1 VNVLKNEIYWITLK
15 SIVIREMT
23 KTMYSILQFFGFSF
37 LILFLLATDVIQSQ
51 PSNERDIHLPEF
63 IAHRG
68 ASWLAPEN
76 TMASIQLAWE
86 MDVDAVEIDIFL
98 TADDEIVVF
107 HDRNTGRIT
116 GHNQPTEEQT
126 LDGLRQ
132 LDLGKW
138 KDPMWEGEQIVTL
151 SEALATIPRGKRMFV
166 DVKSDTRIVE
176 PMLKAFDDSGHHP
189 HQIVVIAFSH
199 ELAAKT
205 KRLRPRT
212 PVYWLEGFS
221 QDNQTGEWSP
231 TMETV
236 VERAVEA
243 NLDGVNLRFAGPATA
258 EDDVALIREAGL
270 GYYIWTVNDLD
281 DAQKAIEMGVD
292 GITTD
297 RPAWLKK
304 QLLSRN
310 GWRLLSKP

>member
-1 VNVLKNEIYWITLK
+1 MIKSFIPAGILILILTLLSAEVAEGQFTDENEI
-15 SIVIREMT
+15 R
-23 KTMYSILQFFGFSF
+23 
-37 LILFLLATDVIQSQ
+37 
-51 PSNERDIHLPEF
+51 LPEF

-98 TADDEIVVF
+98 TADNEIVVF
-107 HDRNTGRIT
+107 HDRNTARIT
-116 GHNQPTEEQT
+116 GHDQLIEEQT
-126 LDGLRQ
+126 LEELRN
-132 LDLGKW
+132 LDFGKW
-138 KDPMWEGEQIVTL
+138 KDPHWEGEQIVTL
-151 SEALATIPRGKRMFV
+151 AEALATIPRGKRMFV

-176 PMLKAFDDSGHHP
+176 PMIKAIDESGHHP

-205 KRLRPRT
+205 KKLRPRT

-236 VERAVEA
+236 VERALEA
-243 NLDGVNLRFAGPATA
+243 NLDGVNLRFAGPATVE
-258 EDDVALIREAGL
+258 EDVELIRDAGL

-310 GWRLLSKP
+310 GWRLLTRP